1 MVEKVSDTEL
11 ASMCEA
17 GIDTYIRDRNKEVI
31 SNRITEGMTGAVFAT
46 ALYLLFGGYK
56 TLNYKMV
63 LAPFVA
69 GAGYAFVGA
78 KQATTKETDYRIAFN
93 QVCSNMRTEDGE
105 DDSE

>member
-1 MVEKVSDTEL
+1 MVETVSDSEL
-11 ASMCEA
+11 ASICEA
-17 GIDTYIRDRNKEVI
+17 GVDTYIKDKNQEVI

-78 KQATTKETDYRIAFN
+78 KQAKTKETDYRMAFE
-93 QVCSNMRTEDGE
+93 QVGSNMRTEDGE
-105 DDSE
+105 DEL

>member
-1 MVEKVSDTEL
+1 MVEKVSDSEL
-11 ASMCEA
+11 ASICEA
-17 GIDTYIRDRNKEVI
+17 GVNTYIKEKNKEVI

-56 TLNYKMV
+56 TLDYKMV

-78 KQATTKETDYRIAFN
+78 KQAKTKDTDYRIAFE
-93 QVCSNMRTEDGE
+93 QGCSNMRTEDDE
-105 DDSE
+105 DES